1 MYKTTQQI
9 VYLSIYFALTL
20 ILTLIPN
27 VGLIQIGVVSINLA
41 TLIIPL
47 MVVHL
52 RKLGILSGLFVGAG
66 SFLAAIF
73 YGKAL
78 FIYPDVSV
86 LPRVLVGI
94 AIYFIYE
101 FLGKINFWKAL
112 VLGFSSAFLNTLFVS
127 IFLLLHN
134 WVFPF
139 DFFAN
144 QSVNPIK
151 FWFILILPNIIAEPI
166 ALTIL
171 VGLMTPL
178 FVYFEKSRQN
188 TIIHY

>member
-171 VGLMTPL
+171 
-178 FVYFEKSRQN
+178 
-188 TIIHY
+188 